1 MAERGSQK
9 ENLRIRY
16 FCVSLHCRLQT
27 DSATQEF
34 EKAHYTFLLLQK
46 GTGQKTT
53 SIRSPALPKKQFGK
67 G

>member
-27 DSATQEF
+27 ESATQEF

-46 GTGQKTT
+46 GTGQKNNKHTESGST
-53 SIRSPALPKKQFGK
+53 EETIR
-67 G
+67 